1 MKRTPLKAAVSI
13 ICFSICVSGLRSGFA
28 AEDDAAAV
36 ALKAFP
42 GAEGWGAV
50 SRGGR
55 GGRVIKVTN
64 LNAKGPGSL
73 AEACA
78 ADGPRIVVFDV
89 SGVIR
94 GDVRITK
101 PYITIAGQTAP
112 GAGITVEGIVSSYN
126 YGVNDIVIR
135 HLRVRPR
142 RASGAGGDCI
152 Q

>member
-1 MKRTPLKAAVSI
+1 MNDSLTRMIAFATLLALSTTAYAADNVPN
-13 ICFSICVSGLRSGFA
+13 A
-28 AEDDAAAV
+28 D

-42 GAEGWGAV
+42 GAEGWGAA

-55 GGRVIKVTN
+55 GGRIIKVMN
-64 LNAKGPGSL
+64 LNSSGPGSL

-78 ADGPRIVVFDV
+78 ADGPRIVIFEV

-94 GDVRITK
+94 GNIRITK

-112 GAGITVEGIVSSYN
+112 SAGITIEGIISSYN
-126 YGVNDIVIR
+126 YGAHDIIIR

-142 RASGAGGDCI
+142 PATGQGG
-152 Q
+152 